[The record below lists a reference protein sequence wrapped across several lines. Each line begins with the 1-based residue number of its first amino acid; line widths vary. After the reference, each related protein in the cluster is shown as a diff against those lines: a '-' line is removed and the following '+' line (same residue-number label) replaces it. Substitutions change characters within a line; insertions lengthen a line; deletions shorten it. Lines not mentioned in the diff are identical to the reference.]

1 MIPKIIHYMWFSG
14 EEKTPLAKRCIESWR
29 RFCPDWEIV
38 EWDLAKCAA
47 EGIDNRF
54 FREALAVRKWAFAAD
69 YVRLYAVW
77 KYGGFYM
84 DSDIQLHRP
93 IDEFREHGYVSCW
106 ERVGKKVDGPLMP
119 FFGAEPCNEFVSA
132 MLHEYDDIPFV
143 RDGEFDQTTNII
155 RAGRHLARLY
165 GITPPFDDT
174 KGVHFGGNGVLFP
187 SHFFCNPDHLHDAY
201 ATHLLAGGWV
211 DAYARKRYWAIGP
224 FRLLRFKR
232 MFPDAGPIEL
242 HEGERMLFCI
252 KWGKKRFISLV
263 HGGKERSA

>member
-1 MIPKIIHYMWFSG
+1 MIPKVIHYMWFSG

-54 FREALAVRKWAFAAD
+54 FKEALSVRKWAFAAD

-93 IDEFREHGYVSCW
+93 IDEFRQNGYVSCW

-119 FFGAEPCNEFVSA
+119 FFGATAGNEYVKE
-132 MLHEYDDIPFV
+132 MLDEYNDIPFIK
-143 RDGEFDQTTNII
+143 DGEFDETTNII
-155 RAGRHLARLY
+155 RAGRHLAKY
-165 GITPPFDDT
+165 GILPPFDDSRL
-174 KGVHFGGNGVLFP
+174 VEFGRDYILFP
-187 SHFFCNPDHLHDAY
+187 SSYFCDPMQTGAGY

-211 DAYARKRYWAIGP
+211 ESFARRRYFSAG
-224 FRLLRFKR
+224 RLRVLRFKR
-232 MFPDAGPIEL
+232 IKPEATKIPL
-242 HEGERMLFCI
+242 HDDERLLFKLRI
-252 KWGKKRFISLV
+252 GKKRWMAFVL
-263 HGGKERSA
+263 GERENTR